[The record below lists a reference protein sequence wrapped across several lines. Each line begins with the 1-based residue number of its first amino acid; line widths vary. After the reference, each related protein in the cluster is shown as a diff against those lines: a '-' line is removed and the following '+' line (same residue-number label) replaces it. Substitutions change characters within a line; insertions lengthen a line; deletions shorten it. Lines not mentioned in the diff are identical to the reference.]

1 MGTHLKFLPL
11 GIMGTR
17 FNFLPLGTMGTHWTY
32 CLYFHSNYSTH
43 SLYHFE
49 KPAIVATKS
58 YIFIFMHVKPIKVTS
73 GFNLRVLKKIRQV
86 ALSYRKIN
94 NKYQNADISTIEAA
108 PGVPGV
114 SKDGPGSTEH
124 AT

>member
-1 MGTHLKFLPL
+1 MYLFKNL
-11 GIMGTR
+11 
-17 FNFLPLGTMGTHWTY
+17 
-32 CLYFHSNYSTH
+32 
-43 SLYHFE
+43 
-49 KPAIVATKS
+49 AIVAFKS
-58 YIFIFMHVKPIKVTS
+58 DIVIFIHIKSIKMTS
-73 GFNLRVLKKIRQV
+73 AFNLRVMKKIRQV

-94 NKYQNADISTIEAA
+94 NKYQNADIFTIDAA